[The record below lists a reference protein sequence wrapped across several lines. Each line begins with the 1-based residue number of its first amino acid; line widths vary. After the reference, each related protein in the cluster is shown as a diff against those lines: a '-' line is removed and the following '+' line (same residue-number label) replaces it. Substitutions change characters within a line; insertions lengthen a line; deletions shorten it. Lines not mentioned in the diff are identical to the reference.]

1 MNLQVV
7 ISEMGVGGAE
17 KMVVENLR
25 AAAAHGDRL
34 GLLGAPG
41 QLDRELEGLPI
52 RRAPLPTARSA
63 PALLAALAAMTRFTR
78 GFRPDLVH
86 SHNVRVTALARVAAQ
101 LAAPLSRPPLLT
113 TYHGVPLEEEES
125 AGRLLR
131 LSDLVVC
138 VSEDLKGRLEAKGF
152 PTRRLT
158 VIPNGV
164 PEPLPAAAE
173 HRAAIEGEL
182 GLDEDT
188 EVVSIVGRLV
198 PQKAHERF
206 LQAAAAVRQARP
218 QARFLVIG
226 DGERRQELEA
236 RATELGLA
244 DAVLFTGVRSDAADV
259 IARSDLLVFSSVWE
273 GLSIAALE
281 ALARGVPV
289 ISTDVA
295 GAREL
300 LRTGAGVIVPQDAEA
315 LGKAIA
321 AALADPEGR
330 RRMGTEG
337 RRLHAERFS
346 VSRMNAGYREAYE
359 RLLAASGSAAASRP
373 GAP

>member
-1 MNLQVV
+1 MTMRLQVV

-25 AAAAHGDRL
+25 DAAAHGDDL
-34 GLLGAPG
+34 ALLGAPG
-41 QLDRELEGLPI
+41 QLDAELAGLPI
-52 RRAPLPTARSA
+52 RRLHLPTARSA
-63 PALLAALAAMTRFTR
+63 PALAQALAKMARFSR
-78 GFRPDLVH
+78 GFRPDLIH

-113 TYHGVPLEEEES
+113 SFHGVPLEEEDS
-125 AGRLLR
+125 AARLLR

-138 VSEDLKGRLEAKGF
+138 VSEDLKGRLEAKGL
-152 PTRRLT
+152 PARRLT

-164 PEPLPAAAE
+164 PDPAPLGTERRAE
-173 HRAAIEGEL
+173 IDAEL
-182 GLDEDT
+182 GLGEDS

-206 LQAAAAVRQARP
+206 LTAAAAVRQARP
-218 QARFLVIG
+218 RARFLVVG
-226 DGERRQELEA
+226 DGERRRELEA
-236 RATELGLA
+236 QAAALGLG
-244 DAVLFTGVRSDAADV
+244 DALQFTGIRPDAADV

-300 LRTGAGVIVPQDAEA
+300 LTSGAGVIVPQDAEA
-315 LGKAIA
+315 LGAAIA
-321 AALADPEGR
+321 AGLADPEAR
-330 RRMGTEG
+330 QRMGSEG

-346 VSRMNAGYREAYE
+346 VARMNARYREAYE
-359 RLLAASGSAAASRP
+359 RLLAAS
-373 GAP
+373 